1 MGLLL
6 SLFSGGNWW
15 IPVFL
20 IVFLV
25 MVALGQRLVN
35 YIFQRFFNSR
45 EDLANGLSKDPES
58 L

>member
-1 MGLLL
+1 MVLLL

-15 IPVFL
+15 IPLFL

-25 MVALGQRLVN
+25 MVVLGQRLVN

-45 EDLANGLSKDPES
+45 EDLANDLSKEQES